1 MQASLGK
8 MSFNKIL
15 YSQKAAI
22 ISELYTFLGPKARLA
37 LIQNDLRKFP
47 CDE

>member
-15 YSQKAAI
+15 YSQNPAV
-22 ISELYTFLGPKARLA
+22 ISELYTYLGPKARLT
-37 LIQNDLRKFP
+37 LIQFDLRKFP